1 MSTMDTEEFAVTGE
15 NNNKERE
22 SKIKVQITGAQEV
35 YRGMW
40 WDR

>member
-1 MSTMDTEEFAVTGE
+1 MSTMDAEEFAVTGE

-35 YRGMW
+35 YRRM
-40 WDR
+40 